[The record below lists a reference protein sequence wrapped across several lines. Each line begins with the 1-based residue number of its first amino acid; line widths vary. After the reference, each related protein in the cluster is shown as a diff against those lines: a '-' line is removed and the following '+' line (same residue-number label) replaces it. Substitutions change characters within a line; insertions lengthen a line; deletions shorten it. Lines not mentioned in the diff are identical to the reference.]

1 MRFAMDRAELAGA
14 LIDSCPDGLLLVDA
28 AGLIQLAN
36 PIAETLFG
44 RTEDD
49 LVGSSI
55 DELVPPE
62 FRATHPQ
69 RRGAYTA
76 APTSRPMGT
85 GLELF
90 AQHSSGEMFPVE
102 ISLSPCTIED
112 AVFTIATIRDV
123 SDRQESASRMAMLQD
138 RERIARDLHD
148 MVIQRLFAAGM
159 NLQSV
164 QSSAQPPMVA
174 DRIASTINEL
184 DDTIR
189 ELRSAIFRLGQHDE
203 RRTISAQLTELVHE
217 RARHLG
223 FEPVLR
229 LAGDVDQLPDFIAD
243 QLVATVTEGLSNVVR
258 HANATAA
265 EVRIES
271 VGTTLSLLISDDGV
285 GLPNEPKRSGGL
297 SNMMWRAAELGGSC
311 TVGPNEPAGTRL
323 HWHVPV

>member
-1 MRFAMDRAELAGA
+1 MDRAELAGA

-28 AGLIQLAN
+28 DGLIQLAN

-62 FRATHPQ
+62 FRSAHP
-69 RRGAYTA
+69 RRRAIYTS

-102 ISLSPCTIED
+102 ISLSPCTIDD

-123 SDRQESASRMAMLQD
+123 SDRQESASQMAMLQD

-159 NLQSV
+159 NLQAV
-164 QSSAQPPMVA
+164 QSAAQPQMVA

-203 RRTISAQLTELVHE
+203 RRTLSAQLTELVHE

-229 LAGDVDQLPDFIAD
+229 LVGDLDQLPDFIAD

-258 HANATAA
+258 HANATVTD
-265 EVRIES
+265 VRVEC
-271 VGTTLSLLISDDGV
+271 VGTSLSLSISDDGV
-285 GLPNEPKRSGGL
+285 GLPDEPKRSGGL

-323 HWHVPV
+323 QWHVPV

>member
-1 MRFAMDRAELAGA
+1 MDRAELAGA
-14 LIDSCPDGLLLVDA
+14 LIDSSPDGVLLVDA
-28 AGLIQLAN
+28 DGLIQLAN

-44 RTEDD
+44 PTEHD

-62 FRATHPQ
+62 FRAAHP
-69 RRGAYTA
+69 RRRAAYTA
-76 APTSRPMGT
+76 EPTSRPMGT

-102 ISLSPCTIED
+102 ISLSPCTID
-112 AVFTIATIRDV
+112 GAVFTIATIRDV
-123 SDRQESASRMAMLQD
+123 SDRQEYASRMAMLQD

-189 ELRSAIFRLGQHDE
+189 ELRAAIFRLGQHDE
-203 RRTISAQLTELVHE
+203 RRTLSAQLTELVHE

-229 LAGDVDQLPDFIAD
+229 LAGDVDLLPDFIAD

-258 HANATAA
+258 HANATTA

-271 VGTTLSLLISDDGV
+271 AGTTLSLLISDDGV

-323 HWHVPV
+323 VWHVPV